1 MEDRREIW
9 ARRFRFFFSPPSSIL
24 RLPASIL
31 CALLLAGTGAAQA
44 AEKSGEEKG
53 AVESLVDK
61 NLQAL
66 EREPSP
72 ASPRKN
78 EVKPVSPLPSPRMTD
93 GQGQA
98 GAGRR
103 ATSFVNARDPFLP
116 PSFKETRGK
125 EARELMLKA
134 VFYRDEGGIAIV
146 NDRILR
152 VGDVIEGKRLA
163 AIHRDRVELEDQD
176 GKTTLVLGRFST
188 AR

>member
-1 MEDRREIW
+1 MV
-9 ARRFRFFFSPPSSIL
+9 
-24 RLPASIL
+24 
-31 CALLLAGTGAAQA
+31 
-44 AEKSGEEKG
+44 EEQRKEGKG
-53 AVESLVDK
+53 AVESLVDR

-66 EREPSP
+66 ERDP
-72 ASPRKN
+72 APGGARKN
-78 EVKPVSPLPSPRMTD
+78 EVK
-93 GQGQA
+93 
-98 GAGRR
+98 R
-103 ATSFVNARDPFLP
+103 AASFMNARDPFLP

-134 VFYRDEGGIAIV
+134 VFYRDGGGIAIV

-163 AIHRDRVELEDQD
+163 TIHRDRVELEDRD